1 MAQLAEWL
9 LPTPKIQGLSPNRQ
23 KFTNLYV
30 NLNYKEKTKINKRPE
45 QAIFNVNNEIFSFVS
60 YSHQYQI
67 RKAGSLV
74 KRNSGKSIKT
84 EDLAVTRF
92 ELQLDH
98 HHSPFSYSLVAVVL
112 FLTTSVSLKCEE
124 TDGPGS
130 VATTLHT
137 R

>member
-23 KFTNLYV
+23 KFTNLYA
-30 NLNYKEKTKINKRPE
+30 NLNIKEKTKINISL
-45 QAIFNVNNEIFSFVS
+45 IFNVNNEIFSFVS
-60 YSHQYQI
+60 YFHQYQI
-67 RKAGSLV
+67 RKAGSVV
-74 KRNSGKSIKT
+74 KRNSSRSIKT

-98 HHSPFSYSLVAVVL
+98 HHSPFSYSIVTVVL
-112 FLTTSVSLKCEE
+112 FSTTSVSLKCEE